1 MEERSGQ
8 MMGSELKLLYTGK
21 IRRGGGGSSPQFFFV
36 NFPPALYCHER
47 LKQARTSRL
56 VSLAFSRQTGFPS
69 ASIRD
74 GRKVRT
80 AKHLCV
86 TNATGYYYVFCRDLH
101 LTMMFFVLLLK
112 DLFKGKWSLAK
123 RYFKQN
129 YCHACDARFAV
140 FFLLPSCTVSSLLL
154 HSWS

>member
-56 VSLAFSRQTGFPS
+56 VSLAFSRQTGFFSSNWFSECQHPG
-69 ASIRD
+69 RQEGED
-74 GRKVRT
+74 GKTLV
-80 AKHLCV
+80 
-86 TNATGYYYVFCRDLH
+86 
-101 LTMMFFVLLLK
+101 
-112 DLFKGKWSLAK
+112 
-123 RYFKQN
+123 
-129 YCHACDARFAV
+129 
-140 FFLLPSCTVSSLLL
+140 
-154 HSWS
+154 